1 MVNKSEYKRF
11 TNVWTD
17 IFELGFGTSPQKFSN
32 FRNHHFTPKPTEL
45 AERIIK
51 LHTKE
56 GDTVLDCF
64 MGSGFTGKACINLN
78 RNFIGIEKDKDIFTN
93 TEIDIKNL
101 ISEKNLEIV

>member
-1 MVNKSEYKRF
+1 
-11 TNVWTD
+11 
-17 IFELGFGTSPQKFSN
+17 
-32 FRNHHFTPKPTEL
+32 TPKPTEL

-56 GDTVLDCF
+56 NDTVLDCF

-93 TEIDIKNL
+93 TEKDIKNL